1 MMWMAVM
8 NRNRRHPR
16 RLESAFERMDARAS
30 DSVRY
35 AVLPIAQQR
44 NVVH

>member
-1 MMWMAVM
+1 MWMAVM
-8 NRNRRHPR
+8 NRTRKHAR
-16 RLESAFERMDARAS
+16 RLESAFERMNAHAS

-35 AVLPIAQQR
+35 AVLPIAQHR

>member
-1 MMWMAVM
+1 MRMAMM
-8 NRNRRHPR
+8 NRMRQHARRQ
-16 RLESAFERMDARAS
+16 ESAFERMNAKTS

-35 AVLPIAQQR
+35 AVLPIAQHR